1 MSCDEKHKRKDDEF
15 EIQDIVVRKETSEA
29 SQELKMKDNIM
40 RRRYVE
46 CRLHFFFTSLL
57 RYFMHASSVTH
68 KLKDPFS
75 QPNPHRAE
83 Q

>member
-40 RRRYVE
+40 RRRYVDYISF
-46 CRLHFFFTSLL
+46 LHHYYGILC
-57 RYFMHASSVTH
+57 M
-68 KLKDPFS
+68 
-75 QPNPHRAE
+75 PHP
-83 Q
+83 